1 MRTLWACLVQ
11 CDAQRAHAA
20 WNGFQRG
27 SELVSHSLAAEP
39 PHRTHLKRATDF
51 SFDWRRGSYGLQGAP
66 CKAFTTPFGEH
77 GASWAWQ
84 TPGVFDFAESCG
96 QIATPDR

>member
-39 PHRTHLKRATDF
+39 PHRTHLKCATEYFFRLEAGQLRAA
-51 SFDWRRGSYGLQGAP
+51 GSPMQGVYD
-66 CKAFTTPFGEH
+66 
-77 GASWAWQ
+77 SIW
-84 TPGVFDFAESCG
+84 
-96 QIATPDR
+96 